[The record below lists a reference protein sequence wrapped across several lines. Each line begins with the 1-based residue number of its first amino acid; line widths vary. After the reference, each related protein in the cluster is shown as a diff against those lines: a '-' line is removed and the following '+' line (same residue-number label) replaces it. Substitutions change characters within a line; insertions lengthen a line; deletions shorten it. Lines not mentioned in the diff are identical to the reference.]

1 MKIVAVVVALLL
13 TASLTF
19 AAGAVNLN
27 STRAKEILAKNPKVL
42 VLDVR
47 TPEEYRQARLTGAK
61 LIPLNELERRV
72 KEIPRDRPLL
82 VYCAVGARSDSAARL
97 LASKGFKEIYH
108 MSDGIVG
115 WYKNGYPVEK
125 GR

>member
-1 MKIVAVVVALLL
+1 MKIVAVVVTLLL

-19 AAGAVNLN
+19 AAGVVNLN
-27 STRAKEILAKNPKVL
+27 STQAKQIIAKNPKTVL
-42 VLDVR
+42 LDVR
-47 TPEEYRQARLTGAK
+47 TPEEYREARLRGAK

-72 KEIPRDRPLL
+72 NEIPRDKPLL

-115 WYKNGYPVEK
+115 WYKK
-125 GR
+125 GFPIERGK